1 MSFIANQ
8 KGPRKSE
15 IVQKLGPEYFGI
27 SMAELAVEV
36 QLYRDDEFNGV
47 VDPIYVDKDGRHF
60 IEFNAPSGGTQRFYL
75 EENGYYLEGEIE
87 EIRVEDTERLCCRDF
102 KTMIEEAARGVSTY
116 LENARQAG
124 RIDQQLYD
132 EANKSTVPNLRGW
145 LEDPYID
152 TISPHLKT
160 GVSAAI
166 EDAQWENIVN
176 SFRQSVRFGTG
187 GIRGMMAFDKESII
201 RLKDEG
207 VGAPILKGPNTI
219 NDLVFLLTSVG
230 VAKFG
235 KDQSPQYTKVVIGYD
250 SRIRG
255 YDLAVLV
262 AQLFLAYDYT
272 VYFFDAPCPYPEVT
286 FAIPYELIKADVG
299 ILISASHN
307 DYRYNGYKLSCSNGS
322 QFDPEERDEM
332 YEKYIA
338 TSEPKQIRI
347 CSFKEVPEG
356 KLWFLGG
363 DEPVPDFDYAGKE
376 DSRMNIHKRHRD
388 HIKTFILTE
397 DLAVQQKSL
406 SEPLRI
412 AYCAF
417 HGSGNVAVPRLLR
430 EVGFVD
436 VRPITHNGLN
446 DLNGLF
452 PSFCSEPGREQQP
465 DPGDPRAARIAV
477 EAFKSEYPGEFDN
490 IDILIGTDP
499 DADRC
504 GVVVKVPDKQRHL
517 YGGED
522 YYLLPADD
530 MWALVLWY
538 RLHMDIEKH
547 GNVTDA
553 DKKFITLSNTT
564 SDSII
569 CLARKHGLGV
579 VRTWVGFASLAA
591 ATRDVWDGKTD
602 QILNLVD
609 GRNERYSDLCH
620 PFVCDCQSMENGKRS
635 INVGA
640 MEQSNGFSI
649 LGGPPVDKRSLGIG
663 GHVRDKDGT
672 FAALLVAEIAAWA
685 KKRGTTLLELL
696 DKHIYLDPEIG
707 LFVNLYEPD
716 PLDGEYPGI
725 EGDRL
730 KKAILRRVLG
740 YFQLALSGDLEIA
753 GIPVKSACIY
763 RTGKY
768 DIIYP
773 PSYDFQFPDEGVRF
787 FFDDEKI
794 NHVTIRPSG
803 TGNALRFHIQLHD
816 VSVTETNLIE
826 KKGQLLSRGRSIMDS
841 VRELLKAPRA

>member
-1 MSFIANQ
+1 MDSGNFDSI
-8 KGPRKSE
+8 
-15 IVQKLGPEYFGI
+15 L
-27 SMAELAVEV
+27 ELAEV
-36 QLYRDDEFNGV
+36 KVSE
-47 VDPIYVDKDGRHF
+47 
-60 IEFNAPSGGTQRFYL
+60 
-75 EENGYYLEGEIE
+75 YLEGSLKE
-87 EIRVEDTERLCCRDF
+87 
-102 KTMIEEAARGVSTY
+102 
-116 LENARQAG
+116 G
-124 RIDQQLYD
+124 RIDQQLYN
-132 EANKSTVPNLRGW
+132 EAKKNILPNLARW
-145 LEDPYID
+145 LKDAHID
-152 TISPHLKT
+152 KHLPHLKE
-160 GVSAAI
+160 GICSAINNNRI
-166 EDAQWENIVN
+166 ENEDKKWENIVN
-176 SFRQSVRFGTG
+176 AFRQSVRFGTG
-187 GIRGMMAFDKESII
+187 GIRGMMAPDKDSII
-201 RLKDEG
+201 RLKSEG
-207 VGAPILKGPNTI
+207 IDAPILKGPNTI

-235 KDQSPQYTKVVIGYD
+235 RDQQPKFTKVVIGYD

-255 YDLAVLV
+255 YDLAALV

-286 FAIPYELIKADVG
+286 FAIPDSSIKADVG

-307 DYRYNGYKLSCSNGS
+307 DYRYNGYKLSCGNGS

-338 TSEPKQIRI
+338 NSKPEQINLVP
-347 CSFKEVPEG
+347 FDKAPEG
-356 KLWFLGG
+356 RLWFLGG
-363 DEPVPDFDYAGKE
+363 NELVAGFDYAGKE
-376 DSRMNIHKRHRD
+376 DFLINIHEKHRN
-388 HIKTFILTE
+388 HVKSFLLTE
-397 DLAVQQKSL
+397 GLAKQQNS
-406 SEPLRI
+406 SSNPLKI

-430 EVGFVD
+430 EVGFAD

-465 DPGDPRAARIAV
+465 DPGDPRAAKIAV
-477 EAFKSEYPGEFDN
+477 EAFKSEYPGQFKD

-504 GVVVKVPDKQRHL
+504 GVVVKVPQSQQHL
-517 YGGED
+517 HNGED

-538 RLHMDIEKH
+538 RLQRDIEKH
-547 GNVTDA
+547 GCVKDA
-553 DKKFITLSNTT
+553 EKKFITLSHTT
-564 SDSII
+564 SDSITH
-569 CLARKHGLGV
+569 LARKRGLGV

-591 ATRDVWDGKTD
+591 ATRDVWDQKTD
-602 QILNLVD
+602 RIIDLVD
-609 GRNERYSDLCH
+609 GRNLKYTDLCH
-620 PFVCDCQSMENGKRS
+620 PFVCDCRGMDNGKRS

-649 LGGPPVDKRSLGIG
+649 LGGPPIDKRSLGVG

-672 FAALLVAEIAAWA
+672 FAALLIAEIAAWA
-685 KKRGTTLLELL
+685 KENGTTLIELL
-696 DKHIYLDPEIG
+696 DKQIYLDPDVG

-730 KKAILRRVLG
+730 KKAILRRAIG
-740 YFQLALSGDLEIA
+740 YFQLALSGDLEI
-753 GIPVKSACIY
+753 GGLGVKSACIY

-768 DIIYP
+768 DTIYP

-787 FFDDEKI
+787 FFDDKKLQ
-794 NHVTIRPSG
+794 HVTIRPSG

-816 VSVTETNLIE
+816 DSVTESNLIE
-826 KKGQLLSRGRSIMDS
+826 KKAQLLARGRAIMDNI
-841 VRELLKAPRA
+841 RDLLKAPRA

>member
-1 MSFIANQ
+1 MDSGNFDSTLEFAN
-8 KGPRKSE
+8 E
-15 IVQKLGPEYFGI
+15 GI
-27 SMAELAVEV
+27 
-36 QLYRDDEFNGV
+36 
-47 VDPIYVDKDGRHF
+47 
-60 IEFNAPSGGTQRFYL
+60 
-75 EENGYYLEGEIE
+75 
-87 EIRVEDTERLCCRDF
+87 
-102 KTMIEEAARGVSTY
+102 STY
-116 LENARQAG
+116 LERTLETD

-132 EANKSTVPNLRGW
+132 EAKKYTFPNLRRW
-145 LEDPYID
+145 LEDRHID
-152 TISPHLKT
+152 TISPHLKE
-160 GVSAAI
+160 GICNAI
-166 EDAQWENIVN
+166 SNKEWENIVN
-176 SFRQSVRFGTG
+176 AFRQSVRFGTG
-187 GIRGMMAFDKESII
+187 GIRGLMAFDKESII

-207 VGAPILKGPNTI
+207 IGAPIPKGPNMI

-230 VAKFG
+230 VARFG
-235 KDQSPQYTKVVIGYD
+235 KDQQPPFKKVVIGYD

-255 YDLAVLV
+255 YDLAALV

-272 VYFFDAPCPYPEVT
+272 VYFFDAPCPYPEAT
-286 FAIPYELIKADVG
+286 FAIPHESIKADVG

-338 TSEPKQIRI
+338 TSEPKQIRL
-347 CSFKEVPEG
+347 CPFSEAPDG

-363 DEPVPDFDYAGKE
+363 NEPVPGFDYAGR
-376 DSRMNIHKRHRD
+376 DNFLIDIHKKHRD
-388 HIKTFILTE
+388 HVKSFLLTK
-397 DLAVQQKSL
+397 DLAKRQNSTSNSL
-406 SEPLRI
+406 TI

-430 EVGFVD
+430 EVGFTNVK
-436 VRPITHNGLN
+436 PITHNGLN

-452 PSFCSEPGREQQP
+452 PSFCNEPGREQQP
-465 DPGDPRAARIAV
+465 DPGDPRAAKIAV
-477 EAFKSEYPGEFDN
+477 EAFKSEYPGEFDD

-504 GVVVKVPDKQRHL
+504 GVVVKVPENQQHL
-517 YGGED
+517 HGGED

-538 RLHMDIEKH
+538 RLHMDIEKY
-547 GNVTDA
+547 GQVKYA
-553 DKKFITLSNTT
+553 DRKFVTLSHTT
-564 SDSII
+564 SDSITR
-569 CLARKHGLGV
+569 LARKHGLGV
-579 VRTWVGFASLAA
+579 VKSWVGFASLAA
-591 ATRDVWDGKTD
+591 STRDVWDRKVD
-602 QILNLVD
+602 QILHLVD
-609 GRNERYSDLCH
+609 GRDQTYSELCH
-620 PFVCDCQSMENGKRS
+620 PFVCDCQGMENGKRS
-635 INVGA
+635 INVAA

-649 LGGPPVDKRSLGIG
+649 LGGPPPDARSLGEG

-685 KKRGTTLLELL
+685 KKRGTTLIELL
-696 DKHIYLDPEIG
+696 DKHIYLDPDIG

-730 KKAILRRVLG
+730 KKAILRRALG

-753 GIPVKSACIY
+753 DIPVKSACIY

-787 FFDDEKI
+787 FFDDEKTQ
-794 NHVTIRPSG
+794 HVTIRPSG
-803 TGNALRFHIQLHD
+803 TGNALRFHVQLHD
-816 VSVTETNLIE
+816 NSVTKSNLIE
-826 KKGQLLSRGRSIMDS
+826 KKEQLLSKGRAIMDC

>member
-1 MSFIANQ
+1 MSITHLDSTLELA
-8 KGPRKSE
+8 E
-15 IVQKLGPEYFGI
+15 IGI
-27 SMAELAVEV
+27 S
-36 QLYRDDEFNGV
+36 N
-47 VDPIYVDKDGRHF
+47 
-60 IEFNAPSGGTQRFYL
+60 YL
-75 EENGYYLEGEIE
+75 KKALKN
-87 EIRVEDTERLCCRDF
+87 D
-102 KTMIEEAARGVSTY
+102 
-116 LENARQAG
+116 
-124 RIDQQLYD
+124 RIDQQLYE
-132 EANKSTVPNLRGW
+132 EAKKHTFPNLERW
-145 LEDPYID
+145 LEDGQID
-152 TISPHLKT
+152 ITSPRLKK
-160 GVSAAI
+160 GVCNAI
-166 EDAQWENIVN
+166 EDEQWENIVN
-176 SFRQSVRFGTG
+176 AFRQSVRFGTG
-187 GIRGMMAFDKESII
+187 GIRGMMAFDKASII
-201 RLKDEG
+201 QLKNEG
-207 VGAPILKGPNTI
+207 LNAPILKGPNTI

-235 KDQSPQYTKVVIGYD
+235 KDQQPPFKKVVVGYD

-255 YDLAVLV
+255 YDLAALV

-286 FAIPYELIKADVG
+286 FAIPHESIKADVG

-322 QFDPEERDEM
+322 QFDPEQRDEM

-338 TSEPKQIRI
+338 TSEPRQIKLCPFRE
-347 CSFKEVPEG
+347 SADG
-356 KLWFLGG
+356 KLKFLGG
-363 DEPVPDFDYAGKE
+363 KEKVPGFDYADKDLDE
-376 DSRMNIHKRHRD
+376 DLIDIHKEHRD
-388 HIKTFILTE
+388 QVKSFLLTE
-397 DLAVQQKSL
+397 DLAERQQSPSNSL
-406 SEPLRI
+406 KI

-417 HGSGNVAVPRLLR
+417 HGSGNVAVPRLLG
-430 EVGFVD
+430 EVGFGD
-436 VRPITHNGLN
+436 IKPITHNGLN

-465 DPGDPRAARIAV
+465 DPGDPRAAKIAV

-504 GVVVKVPDKQRHL
+504 GVVVKVPEDQRHL

-538 RLHMDIEKH
+538 RLYRDIEEHTK
-547 GNVTDA
+547 VKDA
-553 DKKFITLSNTT
+553 EKKFITLSHTT
-564 SDSII
+564 SDSITR
-569 CLARKHGLGV
+569 LARKHGLGV

-591 ATRDVWDGKTD
+591 ATRDVWNKKEEE
-602 QILNLVD
+602 ILYLVN
-609 GRNERYSDLCH
+609 GRNQEYTDLCH
-620 PFVCDCQSMENGKRS
+620 PFVCDCQGMENSTRS

-649 LGGPPVDKRSLGIG
+649 LGAPPPDGRSLGVG

-685 KKRGTTLLELL
+685 KDNGTSLIELL
-696 DKHIYLDPEIG
+696 DEHIYLDPDIG

-730 KKAILRRVLG
+730 KKAILRRAIE

-753 GIPVKSACIY
+753 GLPVKSACIY

-768 DIIYP
+768 DMIYP
-773 PSYDFQFPDEGVRF
+773 PTSAFQFPDEGVRF
-787 FFDDEKI
+787 FFDDKKI
-794 NHVTIRPSG
+794 NHVTVRPSG

-816 VSVTETNLIE
+816 DSVTESNLIE
-826 KKGQLLSRGRSIMDS
+826 KKEQLRAKGRAIVNDIRQLL
-841 VRELLKAPRA
+841 KTPRA